1 MTDEHTPV
9 GNIYTYYPAS
19 DLQMYN
25 NITKHPEDTHVLF
38 NPSEPIYAQPANI
51 DFSQVELNMQK
62 WHEFKLPPDHPLH
75 KNFYHVSCCH
85 KRTSG
90 GDKNGPQFGIKFPW
104 TDYFGYQILHETLS
118 NLTLERYAWD
128 WNSQPKYL
136 LSYTAARPKRHRM
149 ELLVNL
155 IDLGLMPKSIVN
167 FCNNSD
173 LWNQF
178 LRVYKG
184 SHFIEKILPYAA
196 DILHAPIHLEP
207 NQSYHRPN
215 ELIPGYELT
224 LCELVSETDNS
235 YVMLSEKT
243 FRPLIFGKPFVVLGG
258 AGQREG
264 MQSLGFEEYNEL
276 FNYNIEMEFDNDYQ
290 KYEEIIKPLCDIDTS
305 PKALM
310 DLKIKLQPKVK
321 HNQSVMIKRL
331 FDDTLLPKKWMCPP
345 WLNTDKDRAGPL
357 WIMDVRN
364 RIKNNDYFGKFV

>member
-1 MTDEHTPV
+1 
-9 GNIYTYYPAS
+9 
-19 DLQMYN
+19 
-25 NITKHPEDTHVLF
+25 
-38 NPSEPIYAQPANI
+38 
-51 DFSQVELNMQK
+51 
-62 WHEFKLPPDHPLH
+62 
-75 KNFYHVSCCH
+75 
-85 KRTSG
+85 
-90 GDKNGPQFGIKFPW
+90 
-104 TDYFGYQILHETLS
+104 
-118 NLTLERYAWD
+118 
-128 WNSQPKYL
+128 
-136 LSYTAARPKRHRM
+136 
-149 ELLVNL
+149 
-155 IDLGLMPKSIVN
+155 MPKSIVN

-178 LRVYKG
+178 LYGYKG